1 VTGGG
6 GAPVERVAD
15 GRTRAREEGG
25 AGWATAGGT
34 GKAPVGPW
42 DGPRSREGKRKVFLF
57 LFLFPFFLLFC
68 FEFKLKCNIPFAK
81 GASQAY
87 ALIRVRHVGQHDA
100 TFHHSSK
107 VLLLNSKVTFLI

>member
-57 LFLFPFFLLFC
+57 LFLFPFFFY
-68 FEFKLKCNIPFAK
+68 F
-81 GASQAY
+81 
-87 ALIRVRHVGQHDA
+87 V
-100 TFHHSSK
+100 
-107 VLLLNSKVTFLI
+107 LNSNSNAIYHLQKVHPRHMH